1 VRLVYLAS
9 AEADL
14 RWFKLY
20 YTRTFPEGRKMADA
34 QFLHTQQ
41 LLRENPMM
49 GHAIEEIPGVREHHV
64 PRTPFSF
71 VYRLRDDRIEVL
83 RVQDKRAGKR
93 L

>member
-1 VRLVYLAS
+1 MRIVYLES

-14 RWFKLY
+14 RWFKRY
-20 YTRTFPEGRKMADA
+20 YTQVFPEGRKRAEA

-49 GHAIEEIPGVREHHV
+49 GHAVEEVPGVREHHV
-64 PRTPFSF
+64 TRTPFAF
-71 VYRLRDDRIEVL
+71 VYRLRGDRIEVL
-83 RVQDKRAGKR
+83 RVRDKRAGPG